1 MSTMGLTETQ
11 LLDLISGRIH
21 GSLQQLQQ
29 RLAQAEPVPEVL
41 PELGME
47 IAKVVAA
54 AIHANNVKWSEQ
66 AQRPQGEARSAKQQE
81 YDHLSQC
88 IDGY

>member
-1 MSTMGLTETQ
+1 MRTMGLTEAQ

-21 GSLQQLQQ
+21 GSLQQVQA
-29 RLAQAEPVPEVL
+29 RLAQAEPVPDVL

-54 AIHANNVKWSEQ
+54 AIHANNLRWSEQ
-66 AQRPQGEARSAKQQE
+66 AVRSQGETRSARQQE